1 MFWAF
6 PFFPLTLS
14 LFFLTAGILAWR
26 TGRGSLLFWALAGF
40 LWGMMSVG
48 LLGGISGQWQGVH
61 DFSGCLADAPRVTR
75 SGSLVRMDAELDSVR
90 PVPVRIKIP
99 ASRGGNDL
107 ERGDCLTGTALFL
120 SSPSLWEREHLF
132 GSSFRPVLLEG
143 QVSPWDPLSVS
154 RLGGQEFSPGPFR
167 QSEAVLMHRLASVF
181 SPDVAGLGGAMILSD
196 TSLVP
201 DDLLLS
207 FQSSGAYH
215 LLSVSGEHMAL
226 LALFLNGSLFI
237 LLRLIPYALMRRILV
252 RVPLPALAGWLLV
265 PVLVL
270 YLTLIGSPLPAV
282 RAVMAFVLLM
292 AFRSTGRMTS
302 WPDVFGLS
310 LLGILALYP
319 EAPLSLSMDLSLL
332 ALWGLLLGSRWES
345 SGKGEKEGED
355 GEGRERGF
363 RGHLV
368 TGAAVMLTTLPL
380 MWFSVGKADWVGIFS
395 NIFVVPVAGDLFLP
409 LGFLATMLLSVYPDG
424 WPPFNFLVE
433 KTGEAA
439 VGLVDFFSRIPYG
452 QVGLPPVSPLT
463 LLLMTSL
470 ILLAV
475 RWKNRESLRGG
486 KGTIAGLSAVIALSV
501 VLSHVVFPGGIKGP
515 ERALSQ
521 PAEKGGKQWRWD
533 PLREGHNLEWFLSLQ
548 SSGNRKVR

>member
-1 MFWAF
+1 
-6 PFFPLTLS
+6 
-14 LFFLTAGILAWR
+14 
-26 TGRGSLLFWALAGF
+26 
-40 LWGMMSVG
+40 MMSVG
-48 LLGGISGQWQGVH
+48 LLGDISGRWQGVH
-61 DFSGCLADAPRVTR
+61 DFSGCLADSPRMTR
-75 SGSLVRMDAELDSVR
+75 TGSLVRMDAELDGVR
-90 PVPVRIKIP
+90 LAAVQIRIP
-99 ASRGGNDL
+99 AGRGGNDL
-107 ERGDCLTGTALFL
+107 ERGDCLTGTARFT

-143 QVSPWDPLSVS
+143 QVLPWDPLSVS
-154 RLGGQEFSPGPFR
+154 RSGDQEFSPGPLR
-167 QSEAVLMHRLASVF
+167 QSESLLMHRLASVF
-181 SPDVAGLGGAMILSD
+181 SPDVAGLAGAMILSD

-201 DDLLLS
+201 DDLLRS

-252 RVPLPALAGWLLV
+252 RIPLPALAGWLPV

-319 EAPLSLSMDLSLL
+319 ESPLSLSMDLSLL
-332 ALWGLLLGSRWES
+332 ALWGLLLGCRWES
-345 SGKGEKEGED
+345 SGKGEREEKDFEGS
-355 GEGRERGF
+355 GRGF
-363 RGHLV
+363 REHLV
-368 TGAAVMLTTLPL
+368 TGVAVMLTTLPL
-380 MWFSVGKADWVGIFS
+380 LWFSVGKADWVGIFS
-395 NIFVVPVAGDLFLP
+395 NVFVVPVAGDLFLP
-409 LGFLATMLLSVYPDG
+409 LGFLATILLSFFPEG
-424 WPPFNFLVE
+424 WPPYNFLVE

-452 QVGLPPVSPLT
+452 QVKLPPVSPLT

-475 RWKNRESLRGG
+475 RWKNRESLHGG
-486 KGTIAGLSAVIALSV
+486 RKVIAGMAAVIGLSI
-501 VLSHVVFPGGIKGP
+501 VLSQGLTVGGIQGP
-515 ERALSQ
+515 ERALSR
-521 PAEKGGKQWRWD
+521 PVGNEGKKWAWD
-533 PLREGHNLEWFLSLQ
+533 PVREGHNLEWLLSLQ

>member
-1 MFWAF
+1 M
-6 PFFPLTLS
+6 
-14 LFFLTAGILAWR
+14 
-26 TGRGSLLFWALAGF
+26 GF
-40 LWGMMSVG
+40 LWGVMSVG
-48 LLGGISGQWQGVH
+48 LLGDISGRWQGTH
-61 DFSGCLADAPRVTR
+61 DFSGCLADAPRMTR
-75 SGSLVRMDAELDSVR
+75 TGSLVRMDAELDSVR
-90 PVPVRIKIP
+90 LVPVQIRIP
-99 ASRGGNDL
+99 VARGGNDL
-107 ERGDCLTGTALFL
+107 ERGDCLRGTALFA

-143 QVSPWDPLSVS
+143 QVLPWDPLSVIRS
-154 RLGGQEFSPGPFR
+154 GGQEFHPGFFR
-167 QSEAVLMHRLASVF
+167 QSESLLIHRLASVF
-181 SPDVAGLGGAMILSD
+181 SPDVAGLAGAMILSD
-196 TSLVP
+196 TSLLP
-201 DDLLLS
+201 DALLRS

-226 LALFLNGSLFI
+226 LALFLNGSLLI

-252 RVPLPALAGWLLV
+252 RVPLPALAGWLVV

-282 RAVMAFVLLM
+282 RAVMAFSLLM
-292 AFRSTGRMTS
+292 AFRSTGKMTS

-345 SGKGEKEGED
+345 SGKGEREGT
-355 GEGRERGF
+355 GVEGRERGF
-363 RGHLV
+363 QGHLV
-368 TGAAVMLTTLPL
+368 TGVAVMLTTLPL
-380 MWFSVGKADWVGIFS
+380 LWFSVGKADWVGIFS

-409 LGFLATMLLSVYPDG
+409 LGFLATMLLSASPDG

-452 QVGLPPVSPLT
+452 QVWLPPVSPLT
-463 LLLMTSL
+463 LLLMTGL

-475 RWKNRESLRGG
+475 RWKNRESFRGG
-486 KGTIAGLSAVIALSV
+486 RGAIAGMSSVIILSI
-501 VLSHVVFPGGIKGP
+501 VLSQVLFSGGTKGP

-521 PAEKGGKQWRWD
+521 PAEKWGMRWGWD
-533 PLREGHNLEWFLSLQ
+533 PIREGHNLEWLLSLQ